1 MARRYSETVTFNA
14 SPDVVMA
21 CVADVFVHGFKAKVE
36 RGPRG
41 MTARTKASVT
51 GWGESVTAIVEAVAP
66 EGTVVTIYSES
77 VNPLGLLDWGN
88 NKHNVQKLI
97 TQVGWRLAPGGP
109 GGPAASN

>member
-97 TQVGWRLAPGGP
+97 TQVGWRLAPGG
-109 GGPAASN
+109 GGPAASS